1 MQMVSIDCELGKTL
15 LQRVFPPN
23 GSQFYACRAPP
34 SVAEGGGAPWFGRPH
49 KSSTRTKKRWCLVC
63 CYLFEPQAY
72 YTSYSVNC
80 QAILSN
86 FINYGIVDNI
96 FRGVVVTFYE
106 KYVALC
112 NKNGKSPSGA
122 ALEMGLSKPSV
133 NRWKK
138 GGGITDATIL
148 KVANYFNVPVD
159 ELTEEPT
166 TFYNNYVRLCA
177 GQNLTPSAAA
187 VAMGFK
193 KSNVTYWKNGRN
205 PSDISLVKIA
215 NYFGVSVDALA
226 SDDPIAL
233 PEQKESAPDPKT
245 EGEKY
250 TVEMWEKQAEQW
262 SDEELNQA
270 VWKLLKIQERRQK
283 NGN

>member
-1 MQMVSIDCELGKTL
+1 MQVVSIDCELGKAL

-34 SVAEGGGAPWFGRPH
+34 SVAEGGGALWFGRPH

-72 YTSYSVNC
+72 YTSYPVNC

-159 ELTEEPT
+159 ELTEEFT
-166 TFYNNYVRLCA
+166 TFYKNLVSLCA
-177 GQNLTPSAAA
+177 KNKLSVSGAAKAIGLSNAAA
-187 VAMGFK
+187 NGWK
-193 KSNVTYWKNGRN
+193 KGKMPNDTSREK
-205 PSDISLVKIA
+205 LA
-215 NYFGVSVDALA
+215 NLLHVSVGELMGDAE
-226 SDDPIAL
+226 
-233 PEQKESAPDPKT
+233 PEQKESAPDPKI
-245 EGEKY
+245 EGARPQVKALFDFIDMATDQEL
-250 TVEMWEKQAEQW
+250 
-262 SDEELNQA
+262 DELIRYAQYLTS
-270 VWKLLKIQERRQK
+270 KR
-283 NGN
+283 